1 MENIELQ
8 FTKMVKEYRKTI
20 YTVCYFFSKDTEE
33 VNDLFQEILM
43 NLWKGYGSF
52 RGESSVK
59 TWVWRVSLN
68 TCSNIERK
76 KKSSVQTIPLSVD
89 IDLYNDDDEHSRQ
102 IQILYDRI
110 NRLDVFDR
118 AIILLWLESMSY
130 QDIADVVGISLS
142 NVTTRLFRIKEQLKS
157 MSNK

>member
-1 MENIELQ
+1 MKDIELQ

-20 YTVCYFFSKDTEE
+20 YTVCYFYSKDSEE
-33 VNDLFQEILM
+33 VNDLYQEILI
-43 NLWKGYGSF
+43 NLWKGFEKF
-52 RGESSVK
+52 RGESSLK
-59 TWVWRVSLN
+59 TWIWRVSLN
-68 TCSNIERK
+68 TCNNQERK
-76 KKSSVQTIPLSVD
+76 KKGSVQTIPLSID
-89 IDLYNDDDEHSRQ
+89 IDLYNDDDVQSKQ
-102 IQILYDRI
+102 IKMLYDRI

-118 AIILLWLESMSY
+118 AIILLWLENMNY

>member
-1 MENIELQ
+1 MQ

>member
-1 MENIELQ
+1 MKDIELQ

-20 YTVCYFFSKDTEE
+20 YTVCYFYSKDSEE
-33 VNDLFQEILM
+33 VNDLYQEILI
-43 NLWKGYGSF
+43 NLWKGFEKF
-52 RGESSVK
+52 RGESNLK
-59 TWVWRVSLN
+59 TWIWRVSLN
-68 TCSNIERK
+68 TCNNQERK
-76 KKSSVQTIPLSVD
+76 KKSSVQTIPLSID
-89 IDLYNDDDEHSRQ
+89 IDLYNDDDVQSKQ
-102 IQILYDRI
+102 IQMLYDRI

-118 AIILLWLESMSY
+118 AIILLWLENMNY

>member
-8 FTKMVKEYRKTI
+8 FTRMVKEYRKTI

-33 VNDLFQEILM
+33 VNDLYQEILI
-43 NLWKGYGSF
+43 NLWKGFPNY
-52 RGESSVK
+52 RGESSLK
-59 TWVWRVSLN
+59 TWIWRVSLN
-68 TCSNIERK
+68 TCSNQERK
-76 KKSSVQTIPLSVD
+76 KKSRIQTVPLSID
-89 IDLYNDDDEHSRQ
+89 IDLYNDDDAGSRQ
-102 IQILYDRI
+102 IQMLYERI

-118 AIILLWLESMSY
+118 AIILLWLENMTY
-130 QDIADVVGISLS
+130 QDIADVVGISVS

>member
-33 VNDLFQEILM
+33 VNDLYQEILI
-43 NLWKGYGSF
+43 NLWKGFPNY
-52 RGESSVK
+52 RGESSLK
-59 TWVWRVSLN
+59 TWIWRVSLN
-68 TCSNIERK
+68 TCSSQERK
-76 KKSSVQTIPLSVD
+76 KKSRIRTVPLSID
-89 IDLYNDDDEHSRQ
+89 IDLYNDEDAGSRQ
-102 IQILYDRI
+102 VQMLYDRI

-118 AIILLWLESMSY
+118 AIILLWLENMTY
-130 QDIADVVGISLS
+130 QDIADVVGISVS
-142 NVTTRLFRIKEQLKS
+142 NVTTRLFRIKEQLKT

>member
-33 VNDLFQEILM
+33 VNDLYQEILI
-43 NLWKGYGSF
+43 NLWKGFPNY
-52 RGESSVK
+52 RGESSLK
-59 TWVWRVSLN
+59 TWIWRVSLN
-68 TCSNIERK
+68 TCSNQERK
-76 KKSSVQTIPLSVD
+76 KKSRIQTVPLSID
-89 IDLYNDDDEHSRQ
+89 IDLYNDEDAGSRQ
-102 IQILYDRI
+102 IQMLYDRI

-118 AIILLWLESMSY
+118 AIILLWLENITY
-130 QDIADVVGISLS
+130 QDIADVVGISVS